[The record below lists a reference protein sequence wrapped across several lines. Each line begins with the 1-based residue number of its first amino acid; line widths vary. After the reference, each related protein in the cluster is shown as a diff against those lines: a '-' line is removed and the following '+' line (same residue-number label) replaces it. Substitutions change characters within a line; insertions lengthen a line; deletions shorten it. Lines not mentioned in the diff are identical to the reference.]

1 MSEIWSPQQ
10 ANDWYARVSPIV
22 GCNYLP
28 RTAVN
33 STEMWQAESFDPAT
47 IDEELGWAAAAGY
60 NSLRIFVQYLVW
72 LHDPDGLLQRMDRL
86 LAIAAGHGITA
97 TFILFDDCAFAGRE
111 PYLGVQD
118 DPKPGVHNSGWTPSP
133 GLKLVEDRSVWPQLE
148 AYARAIVGAFS
159 QDERVLLLGPIQ
171 RAGQQRPGRAQH
183 PAGGGG
189 LRLGAPGKP
198 AAAADD
204 LGVARQ
210 PRVQVPGPHVAGDL
224 HSLGRDFVS
233 LLRAAGPGCDSGAV
247 QVLRPPGHLHRVAA
261 PSLRAD
267 GSGGA
272 ADLRARAHWLVPVGP
287 SWPAAPRPTW
297 TGAASAT
304 ARRWVAGSM
313 MCYIPTGGPTTRPR
327 SR

>member
-33 STEMWQAESFDPAT
+33 STEMWQAQSFDPET

-86 LAIAAGHGITA
+86 LSIAAGHGIST

-148 AYARAIVGAFS
+148 AYAAPSSAPLARTSACSAGTFTTSRATATWAS
-159 QDERVLLLGPIQ
+159 AAPRWWRRPS
-171 RAGQQRPGRAQH
+171 PGRAW
-183 PAGGGG
+183 
-189 LRLGAPGKP
+189 RI
-198 AAAADD
+198 
-204 LGVARQ
+204 
-210 PRVQVPGPHVAGDL
+210 
-224 HSLGRDFVS
+224 HSNR
-233 LLRAAGPGCDSGAV
+233 
-247 QVLRPPGHLHRVAA
+247 
-261 PSLRAD
+261 
-267 GSGGA
+267 
-272 ADLRARAHWLVPVGP
+272 
-287 SWPAAPRPTW
+287 
-297 TGAASAT
+297 
-304 ARRWVAGSM
+304 
-313 MCYIPTGGPTTRPR
+313 
-327 SR
+327 